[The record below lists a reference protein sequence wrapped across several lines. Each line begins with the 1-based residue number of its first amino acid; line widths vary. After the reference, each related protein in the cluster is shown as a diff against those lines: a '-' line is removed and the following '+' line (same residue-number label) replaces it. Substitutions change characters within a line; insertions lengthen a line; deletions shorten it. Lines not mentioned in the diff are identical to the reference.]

1 MNGFGSDMVKT
12 FLKNGK
18 LDAITEYAKIRFP
31 NRKKN
36 VIVSS
41 YKGSD
46 VRLYTN
52 DDSIHLLYP
61 NDVSEIQMESVADAI
76 AKGTIFDDADE
87 VENNAQY
94 VVLQNTPVRA
104 MTNKGHEVPKCLK
117 IVLTGIMGKMSDDGT
132 IEICCTDIANGQ
144 NFIDQVKSSDHSME
158 KINDLTD
165 HYLGT
170 DDHMSLPDDLRIDS
184 SSISDEIDQITD
196 IDDEDVITDDDW
208 EYLKMDDDDD
218 ESSEEYIH
226 ASENEYEPVEEAF
239 FSKKPKKLKPI
250 PRDVIAYITVEMNA
264 IQDANDQAMLSG
276 YTCAKLDLVDFYLNC
291 IDTQDGRY
299 IVPHNREYL
308 VNMQGELNRLLA
320 QILRI
325 KPVNRYDRVWKSNV
339 TLPEGWR
346 G

>member
-1 MNGFGSDMVKT
+1 MNGFGSDMVKA

-18 LDAITEYAKIRFP
+18 LEAITEYVKIRFP
-31 NRKKN
+31 NRKKK
-36 VIVSS
+36 VILSS

-46 VRLYTN
+46 IRLYTN

-61 NDVSEIQMESVADAI
+61 TDVSEIQMESVADAI

-87 VENNAQY
+87 VENHAQY
-94 VVLQNTPVRA
+94 LTLQNTPVRA
-104 MTNKGHEVPKCLK
+104 MTNKGCDTPKCLK

-132 IEICCTDIANGQ
+132 IEICATDMANGQ
-144 NFIDQVKSSDHSME
+144 NFIDQVKASDHS
-158 KINDLTD
+158 IDAVNDLTD
-165 HYLGT
+165 HYIGT
-170 DDHMSLPDDLRIDS
+170 DDHMSLPEDLRLDS
-184 SSISDEIDQITD
+184 SSISDEIESITD
-196 IDDEDVITDDDW
+196 VDEDDYITDDDW
-208 EYLKMDDDDD
+208 EFVDMGYGD
-218 ESSEEYIH
+218 SPNEEEFAH
-226 ASENEYEPVEEAF
+226 TSDNEYEPVEEAF

-291 IDTQDGRY
+291 IDTQDERY
-299 IVPHNREYL
+299 IVPHTREYL
-308 VNMQGELNRLLA
+308 VNMQNELNRLLA

-325 KPVNRYDRVWKSNV
+325 KPVNRYDRMWKSNV